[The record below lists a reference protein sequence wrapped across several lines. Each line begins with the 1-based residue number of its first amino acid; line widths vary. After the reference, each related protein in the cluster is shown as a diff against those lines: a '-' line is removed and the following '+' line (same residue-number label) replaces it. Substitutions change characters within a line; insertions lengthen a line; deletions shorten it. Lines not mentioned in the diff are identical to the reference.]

1 MAVFLIGFLVAIWL
15 LAALGVFFLMVDD
28 YACRRGPKNRKRL
41 IVDALKAAAWPLF
54 PFYFGA
60 WVLFETL
67 LSERIERLKK
77 KFSV

>member
-1 MAVFLIGFLVAIWL
+1 MCGIVGIVGNKPVA
-15 LAALGVFFLMVDD
+15 
-28 YACRRGPKNRKRL
+28 PL

-54 PFYFGA
+54 LFYFGA

-77 KFSV
+77 KFPV